1 MCRVWIGVSLSAWW
15 GCDSPRAAPILS
27 REAVRVSSVKVPAYK
42 EDKAAFNRVKEA
54 MGADWVKNEFH
65 SFVIQMASKVEA
77 AQVATPPSNEVVG
90 VENEGVEEEVRYE
103 AVAEKEE
110 VKKEADSEVAEPEAV
125 VVEFEPEAIA
135 KEVEVS
141 VEVVA
146 VRELLL
152 LPAVGS
158 KGSRRSASILAE
170 HKIASIYEK
179 EDDKDNEDANED
191 WEKLKYISNEKIQN
205 SVCVWARDKECDL
218 VDFGGVLSFYLLNSL
233 LIF

>member
-1 MCRVWIGVSLSAWW
+1 M
-15 GCDSPRAAPILS
+15 LS

-135 KEVEVS
+135 EEVEAS

-152 LPAVGS
+152 LPAAGS

-191 WEKLKYISNEKIQN
+191 
-205 SVCVWARDKECDL
+205 
-218 VDFGGVLSFYLLNSL
+218 
-233 LIF
+233 

>member
-1 MCRVWIGVSLSAWW
+1 M
-15 GCDSPRAAPILS
+15 LS

-42 EDKAAFNRVKEA
+42 EDKAAFNRVKET

-110 VKKEADSEVAEPEAV
+110 VKKEADSEVAEPEA
-125 VVEFEPEAIA
+125 IA
-135 KEVEVS
+135 EEVEVS

-152 LPAVGS
+152 LPAAGS

-191 WEKLKYISNEKIQN
+191 
-205 SVCVWARDKECDL
+205 
-218 VDFGGVLSFYLLNSL
+218 
-233 LIF
+233 